1 VSCHVSLNR
10 ITACYIA
17 RARIGGL
24 CALMNAWHEM
34 LRKMVYG
41 KSGLRMLG
49 AKNSR
54 ERIAPFSPYTATIAR
69 V

>member
-1 VSCHVSLNR
+1 
-10 ITACYIA
+10 
-17 RARIGGL
+17 
-24 CALMNAWHEM
+24 MNAWHEM

-54 ERIAPFSPYTATIAR
+54 ERMAPFSADDVALFRR
-69 V
+69 VFGVA